1 MMITHAVLWLGI
13 DKKAFFSPLIYHI
26 PSQERELSFK
36 AFSSSLS
43 SKSKVHL
50 KFFCLLSFFSPT
62 LQPSPLSDPS
72 ELFWVIFVSVY
83 ELKGEE
89 DENGL

>member
-1 MMITHAVLWLGI
+1 MVY
-13 DKKAFFSPLIYHI
+13 IYSYGL
-26 PSQERELSFK
+26 P
-36 AFSSSLS
+36 
-43 SKSKVHL
+43 
-50 KFFCLLSFFSPT
+50 
-62 LQPSPLSDPS
+62 DPS